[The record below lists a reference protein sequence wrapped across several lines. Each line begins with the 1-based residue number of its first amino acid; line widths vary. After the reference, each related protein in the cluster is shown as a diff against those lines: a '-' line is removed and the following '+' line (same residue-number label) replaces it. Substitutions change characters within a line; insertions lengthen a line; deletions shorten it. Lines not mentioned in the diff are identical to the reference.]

1 MILLLDQGN
10 TRLKWRLLRSGADVA
25 GAGSGAG
32 SLAEAADCIAAGGG
46 KAALQAVLVASVA
59 APEITRQLLGDSEV
73 LFGLTPRHL
82 VAVRQCGGLK
92 NGYLEPGKLG
102 VDRWL
107 AMLGARESGA
117 ESFLVVDAG
126 TAVTI
131 DVVMGGVHRGGYI
144 LPGLSMQR
152 ASLGYGTARVGAV
165 TGRAVAGLGL
175 QTATCVLNGT
185 ARAVAELASAA
196 LIELQ
201 QAVGDTCPLFVTGG
215 DVSEIVTLLRG
226 GPIMECDDLVFR
238 GMVVQWRAAVAQG

>member
-32 SLAEAADCIAAGGG
+32 GLADAADCIAACGG
-46 KAALQAVLVASVA
+46 ATALQAVLVASVA
-59 APEITRQLLGDSEV
+59 APETTRQLLCDSEG
-73 LFGLTPRHL
+73 LFGLVPHHL
-82 VAVRQCGGLK
+82 VAIRQCGGLK
-92 NGYLEPGKLG
+92 NGYLEPDRLG

-107 AMLGARESGA
+107 AMLGARDSGA

-131 DVVMGGVHRGGYI
+131 DAVMGGVHRGGYI

-152 ASLGYGTARVGAV
+152 ESLGYGTARVGAV
-165 TGRAVAGLGL
+165 RGKAVAGWGL
-175 QTATCVLNGT
+175 KTDTCVLNGT
-185 ARAVAELASAA
+185 ARAVAELASSS

-201 QAVGDTCPLFVTGG
+201 LAVGDTCPLFVTGG
-215 DVSEIVTLLRG
+215 DVPEIVTLLRG

-238 GMVVQWRAAVAQG
+238 GMVVQWRATVAQD